1 MSDTAGEL
9 REHLTDR
16 LLPALDS
23 PDTVGF
29 WAAASRRQLAVR
41 RCRQCRG
48 VIHLPRS
55 FCARCGISD
64 THWAPVRGDA
74 VVHSWTVVEH
84 QVHPAYPTPYTIA
97 LIELIDEPAVRFL
110 TYLPQAVTLE
120 IGQAMTLT
128 FETLP
133 VDDGEKPVALPRWV
147 PA

>member
-1 MSDTAGEL
+1 M
-9 REHLTDR
+9 
-16 LLPALDS
+16 
-23 PDTVGF
+23 
-29 WAAASRRQLAVR
+29 
-41 RCRQCRG
+41 
-48 VIHLPRS
+48 
-55 FCARCGISD
+55 
-64 THWAPVRGDA
+64 VRGI
-74 VVHSWTVVEH
+74 
-84 QVHPAYPTPYTIA
+84 HPAYPTPYTIV